1 MLICFFNE
9 YELVFKEPEF
19 VRAAG
24 KSKTKTTLNLL
35 QGVFSQCAFSC
46 ELNIS
51 YL

>member
-24 KSKTKTTLNLL
+24 KSKTKNNFKFITRGIFT
-35 QGVFSQCAFSC
+35 VCFFV
-46 ELNIS
+46 
-51 YL
+51 